1 MKIKK
6 PTIKDVAIVAGVST
20 QTVSRVLNNRVD
32 VAEATRE
39 RILKTISDLD
49 YSPNEAARYL
59 VRQRSR
65 RTPNIP
71 RDDEVAQYA
80 SNNPPGDSQ

>member
-6 PTIKDVAIVAGVST
+6 PTIKDVAIAAGVST
-20 QTVSRVLNNRVD
+20 QTVSRVLNNRED

-59 VRQRSR
+59 VRQRSK
-65 RTPNIP
+65 RTPYVPHNG
-71 RDDEVAQYA
+71 DATYYA
-80 SNNPPGDSQ
+80 SNNTPVDSQ